1 MPLGFRQAEI
11 LEIAGRD
18 GKVTVDGLAGRFGVT
33 LQTIR
38 RDLTELDHAGLL
50 TRVHGGAMPPFGTG
64 SGTHNVAYEDR
75 RALQTDAK
83 DRIAR
88 TCAQAIPNDCSI
100 FLNIGTSTEAVAE
113 HLRRH
118 ENLLVVTNNLNIA
131 NILSKNPAIEIVV
144 TGGTLRRSDGGLI
157 GRQAVDTINT
167 FKLDYA
173 VIGCSALDLD
183 GDVLDFD
190 VQEVGVSQAIVA
202 RSRRTFLVADASK
215 FERTAPARICS
226 LRDVDGFF
234 TDQALAVPLA
244 EACADWGVSVQVS
257 SASAADISSG

>member
-11 LEIAGRD
+11 LEIAERD
-18 GKVTVDGLAGRFGVT
+18 GKVTVDGLASHFKVT

-38 RDLTELDHAGLL
+38 RDLTELDQSGLL
-50 TRVHGGAMPPFGTG
+50 NRVHGGAMPP
-64 SGTHNVAYEDR
+64 SGTHNFAYEDR

-88 TCAQAIPNDCSI
+88 ACAQAIPNDCSV

-131 NILSKNPAIEIVV
+131 NILSKSPGIEIVV
-144 TGGTLRRSDGGLI
+144 TGGTLRRTDGGLI

-190 VQEVGVSQAIVA
+190 VQEVGVSQAIMA
-202 RSRRTFLVADASK
+202 RSRTTFLVADTSK
-215 FERTAPARICS
+215 FDRTAPARICS
-226 LRDVDGFF
+226 LQDVDGFF
-234 TDQALAVPLA
+234 TDEPLA
-244 EACADWGVSVQVS
+244 PSLACSCAAWGVSVHVS
-257 SASAADISSG
+257 DAP